1 MPTLIRLVLALVF
14 LGILGVA
21 GMFALTIF
29 VTPGQKQITVKIPQR
44 ELVLTPVAPKP
55 QPQVVE
61 AAQLPANSDDPNA
74 KVVDTPD
81 D

>member
-14 LGILGVA
+14 LGCLGLV
-21 GMFALTIF
+21 GMLALTIL
-29 VTPGQKQITVKIPQR
+29 VTPTQKQVTVKIPQR

-61 AAQLPANSDDPNA
+61 AAQLPANNDDPNA
-74 KVVDTPD
+74 KVVNTPD